1 MRIQIFTSNLRN
13 PKINRLLLVIALT
26 SLIGCFSISKTT
38 SLNVWSNEGETFI
51 SVEIP
56 TNEISFNW
64 HGGGWW
70 NGLDRYKLTIPRKTD
85 KVDGE
90 RIILNRGIG
99 ATDSVVQVSRDS
111 RVEILGRSACSIE
124 IRVFDQAGKP
134 YALNGTYRLESSC
147 GR

>member
-1 MRIQIFTSNLRN
+1 MKNQIFTSKLRN
-13 PKINRLLLVIALT
+13 PKITRLLLVIALS
-26 SLIGCFSISKTT
+26 SLVGCISISKTT
-38 SLNVWSNEGETFI
+38 SLDVWSNEDETFI

-56 TNEISFNW
+56 TKEISFNW

-90 RIILNRGIG
+90 KIILNRGIG
-99 ATDSVVQVSRDS
+99 ANNSVVQVSRAS
-111 RVEILGRSACSIE
+111 SVEILGSAACSIE

-134 YALNGTYRLESSC
+134 FALNGTYRLESAC